1 VPAFLKDLASG
12 ETHRLED
19 FTLVGRGEGAT
30 LRLADAGISRQHASI
45 RREDHD
51 YWVVD
56 LGSVNGSF
64 VNDTALTTARVLRH
78 GDRVRFGSAT
88 MVFLQSGSA
97 PPPQTAASDR
107 TQISLNRQAPK
118 ATEEVTLLV
127 GDLRDFTRISRLLG
141 TEDVAELL
149 REWYADCQVIL
160 RRHGASIDKFIG
172 DCVFAYWHGTDV
184 ETRAKALAAAHALR
198 AVEVQ
203 STTPTRLL
211 LKENHGMM
219 LDCRI
224 GIHVGPVALGAM
236 GKGVSTALGDAV
248 NLAFRIEA
256 LTRTVEQPVLVSAE
270 FASNWGLGG
279 PDFHSCGL
287 QSIKGLPEPIEV
299 FAPRLAKGVLP
310 EH

>member
-1 VPAFLKDLASG
+1 MASG
-12 ETHRLED
+12 ESHQLED
-19 FTLVGRGEGAT
+19 FTLIGRGDGAT
-30 LRLADAGISRQHASI
+30 LRLADAGISRQHATI
-45 RREDHD
+45 RREGPD
-51 YWVVD
+51 YWIVD

-64 VNDTALTTARVLRH
+64 VNDVALTTARMLRD

-88 MVFLQSGSA
+88 MIFALSGA
-97 PPPQTAASDR
+97 GAAIKSMEDQR
-107 TQISLNRQAPK
+107 TQISLIRTASK
-118 ATEEVTLLV
+118 GTEAVTLLV

-141 TEDVAELL
+141 TDDVAQLL
-149 REWYADCQVIL
+149 REWYADCQSIL
-160 RRHGASIDKFIG
+160 RRYGASIDKFIG

-184 ETRAKALAAAHALR
+184 ETRAKALAAAAALR
-198 AVEVQ
+198 GVEVQ

-211 LKENHGMM
+211 LKESHGMM

-224 GIHVGPVALGAM
+224 GIHIGDVAIGSM

-256 LTRTVEQPVLVSAE
+256 LTRIVEQPVLVSAA
-270 FASNWGLGG
+270 FAGGWGLGG

-287 QSIKGLPEPIEV
+287 HSIKGIVEPIEV
-299 FAPRLAKGVLP
+299 FTPRQMRGMLP